1 MLINLEDTEIWKL
14 TNGTLDNHVTCEID
28 DRPYERFACLN
39 PDDLVS
45 VSREDNLLK
54 VTRKYACWQ
63 PLCSWYMGPYRRNTD
78 SALLTS
84 KQSYFIK
91 TSGCSRRNLTLVR
104 LRKLEAYYDV
114 DVDVVCKAGAVVE
127 KKLSRH
133 ARLAQAPNFSNDI
146 WSLYDVV
153 RSHLDTDEVIDQ
165 VFELL
170 ATPHWKERQENK
182 RLAVSSMFTDRWS
195 QHAPEI
201 QVDKLAEL
209 GLLEQDGVVVDMT
222 EDRCCGAAPL
232 AGFLVTRQWLGLFSI
247 AELRSGHFKLKK
259 QFHGLTK
266 KAISE
271 KAKAY
276 TCIADWPPEQA
287 FVNLVGVRVF
297 ARTPETV
304 AEQCK
309 HVLS

>member
-28 DRPYERFACLN
+28 DRPYERLACTY
-39 PDDLVS
+39 PADVKS
-45 VSREDNLLK
+45 VSREDEQLK
-54 VTRKYACWQ
+54 VTCKYACWQ
-63 PLCSWYMGPYRRNTD
+63 PLCPWYRGPYHRNTD

-84 KQSYFIK
+84 RQSYFIK
-91 TSGCSRRNLTLVR
+91 TSGCSRRNFTLIK
-104 LRKLEAYYDV
+104 LRKLEASYAIDFE
-114 DVDVVCKAGAVVE
+114 VVCKAGAVVE
-127 KKLSRH
+127 KKLSRYT
-133 ARLAQAPNFSNDI
+133 RLLQAHNFSNHI
-146 WSLYDVV
+146 WSLRDVV
-153 RSHLDTDEVIDQ
+153 MSHLDTDEVIDRI
-165 VFELL
+165 FELL
-170 ATPHWKERQENK
+170 ATPYWKERQESK
-182 RLAVSSMFTDRWS
+182 RSAVSSMLTDRWS
-195 QHAPEI
+195 QYAPEI

-222 EDRCCGAAPL
+222 EDQCCGTAPL

-259 QFHGLTK
+259 QFRGLNK

-309 HVLS
+309 HV

>member
-28 DRPYERFACLN
+28 DRPYEELACHN
-39 PDDLVS
+39 PDGFVS
-45 VSREDNLLK
+45 VSREDEKLK
-54 VTRKYACWQ
+54 VTRKYTFWQ
-63 PLCSWYMGPYRRNTD
+63 PLCPWYTGPYHRNMD
-78 SALLTS
+78 PALTTS

-91 TSGCSRRNLTLVR
+91 TSGCSRRNLTLIR
-104 LRKLEAYYDV
+104 LRKLEASYTV
-114 DVDVVCKAGAVVE
+114 CFEVVCKAGAVVE
-127 KKLSRH
+127 KKLSRYT
-133 ARLAQAPNFSNDI
+133 RWAQAPNFSNHI
-146 WSLYDVV
+146 WSLRDVV
-153 RSHLDTDEVIDQ
+153 MSHLDTDEAAVDRI
-165 VFELL
+165 FELL
-170 ATPHWKERQENK
+170 ATPYWKEQQESK
-182 RLAVSSMFTDRWS
+182 RLAVSSMFTNRWS

-209 GLLEQDGVVVDMT
+209 GLLEQDGVVLDMT

-259 QFHGLTK
+259 QFRGLTK

-276 TCIADWPPEQA
+276 TCIADWPPERA

-309 HVLS
+309 HV

>member
-1 MLINLEDTEIWKL
+1 MCSERNYHDR
-14 TNGTLDNHVTCEID
+14 TCEID
-28 DRPYERFACLN
+28 DRPYERLACTYPAN
-39 PDDLVS
+39 VKS
-45 VSREDNLLK
+45 VSRENEQLK
-54 VTRKYACWQ
+54 VTCKYTCGQ
-63 PLCSWYMGPYRRNTD
+63 PLCPWYRGPYHRNMD
-78 SALLTS
+78 SVLTTS

-91 TSGCSRRNLTLVR
+91 TSGCSRRNLTLIR
-104 LRKLEAYYDV
+104 LRKLEASYAV
-114 DVDVVCKAGAVVE
+114 DFEVVCKAGAVVE
-127 KKLSRH
+127 KKLSRYT
-133 ARLAQAPNFSNDI
+133 RWAQAPNFSNHI
-146 WSLYDVV
+146 WSLRDVV
-153 RSHLDTDEVIDQ
+153 MSHLNTDEAAADRI
-165 VFELL
+165 FELL
-170 ATPHWKERQENK
+170 ATPYWKERQESK

-201 QVDKLAEL
+201 QMDKLAEL
-209 GLLEQDGVVVDMT
+209 GLLEQDGAVVDMT
-222 EDRCCGAAPL
+222 EDRCCGTAPL

-259 QFHGLTK
+259 QFRGLTK

-276 TCIADWPPEQA
+276 TCIADWPPERA

-309 HVLS
+309 HV

>member
-28 DRPYERFACLN
+28 DKPYEEFACLN
-39 PDDLVS
+39 PDDFVS
-45 VSREDNLLK
+45 VSREDEQLK
-54 VTRKYACWQ
+54 VTRKYTFWQ
-63 PLCSWYMGPYRRNTD
+63 PLCPWYTGPYHRNMD
-78 SALLTS
+78 SALTTS

-91 TSGCSRRNLTLVR
+91 TSGCSRRNLTLIR
-104 LRKLEAYYDV
+104 LRKLEASYAV
-114 DVDVVCKAGAVVE
+114 DFEVVCKAGAVVE
-127 KKLSRH
+127 KKLSRYI
-133 ARLAQAPNFSNDI
+133 RWAQAPNFGNHI
-146 WSLYDVV
+146 WSLRDVV
-153 RSHLDTDEVIDQ
+153 MSHLDTDEVVDR

-170 ATPHWKERQENK
+170 ATPYWKERQESK
-182 RLAVSSMFTDRWS
+182 RRAVSSMFTDRWS

-222 EDRCCGAAPL
+222 EDRCCRAAPM

-309 HVLS
+309 HV

>member
-28 DRPYERFACLN
+28 DRPYEELACLN
-39 PDDLVS
+39 PDDFVL
-45 VSREDNLLK
+45 VSREDEQLK
-54 VTRKYACWQ
+54 VTRKYTCWQ
-63 PLCSWYMGPYRRNTD
+63 PLCPWYTSPYHRNMD

-84 KQSYFIK
+84 KQSYYIK
-91 TSGCSRRNLTLVR
+91 TSGCSRRNHTLVK
-104 LRKLEAYYDV
+104 LRKLEASYTIDFE
-114 DVDVVCKAGAVVE
+114 VVCKAGAVVE
-127 KKLSRH
+127 KKLSRYT
-133 ARLAQAPNFSNDI
+133 RWAQAPSFSNYV
-146 WSLYDVV
+146 WSLRDVV
-153 RSHLDTDEVIDQ
+153 MSHLDTDEAVDR

-170 ATPHWKERQENK
+170 ATTYWKERQENK
-182 RLAVSSMFTDRWS
+182 RLAVSSMLTDRWS

-201 QVDKLAEL
+201 QVDRLAEL
-209 GLLEQDGVVVDMT
+209 GLLQQDGVVVDMT
-222 EDRCCGAAPL
+222 EDQCCGTAPL

-309 HVLS
+309 HV

>member
-28 DRPYERFACLN
+28 DRPYERLACTY
-39 PDDLVS
+39 PADVKS
-45 VSREDNLLK
+45 VSREDEQLK
-54 VTRKYACWQ
+54 VTCKYACWQ
-63 PLCSWYMGPYRRNTD
+63 PLCPWYRGPYHRNTD

-84 KQSYFIK
+84 RQSYFIK
-91 TSGCSRRNLTLVR
+91 TSGCSRRNFTLIK
-104 LRKLEAYYDV
+104 LRKLEASYAIDFE
-114 DVDVVCKAGAVVE
+114 VVCKAGAVVE
-127 KKLSRH
+127 KKLSRYT
-133 ARLAQAPNFSNDI
+133 RLLQANNFSNHV
-146 WSLYDVV
+146 WSLCDVV
-153 RSHLDTDEVIDQ
+153 MSNLDTDEAIDR

-170 ATPHWKERQENK
+170 ATPHWKERQESK
-182 RLAVSSMFTDRWS
+182 RSAVSSMFTDRWS

-209 GLLEQDGVVVDMT
+209 GLLQQDGAVVDMT
-222 EDRCCGAAPL
+222 EDQCCGTAPL

-259 QFHGLTK
+259 QFRGLTK

-309 HVLS
+309 HV

>member
-28 DRPYERFACLN
+28 DKPYEELACLN
-39 PDDLVS
+39 PDDFVS
-45 VSREDNLLK
+45 VLREDEQLK
-54 VTRKYACWQ
+54 VTRKDTCWQ
-63 PLCSWYMGPYRRNTD
+63 PLCPWYTGPYHRNMD

-84 KQSYFIK
+84 KQSFFIK
-91 TSGCSRRNLTLVR
+91 TSGCSRRNLTLIR
-104 LRKLEAYYDV
+104 LRKLEASYTV
-114 DVDVVCKAGAVVE
+114 AFEVVCKAGAVVE
-127 KKLSRH
+127 KKLSRYT
-133 ARLAQAPNFSNDI
+133 RWAQAHNFSNYI
-146 WSLYDVV
+146 WSLRDVV
-153 RSHLDTDEVIDQ
+153 MSNLDTDEGVDR

-170 ATPHWKERQENK
+170 ATPYWKERQENK

-195 QHAPEI
+195 KHAPEI
-201 QVDKLAEL
+201 QVDELAEL
-209 GLLEQDGVVVDMT
+209 GLLQQDGAVVDMT
-222 EDRCCGAAPL
+222 EDQCCGTAPM

-259 QFHGLTK
+259 QFRGLTK

-309 HVLS
+309 HV